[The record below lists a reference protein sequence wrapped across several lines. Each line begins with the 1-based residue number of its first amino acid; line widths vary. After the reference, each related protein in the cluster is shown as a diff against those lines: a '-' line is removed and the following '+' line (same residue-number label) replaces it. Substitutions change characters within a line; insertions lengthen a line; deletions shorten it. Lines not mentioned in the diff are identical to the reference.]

1 MAYSQKYETERTPIF
16 TPSFFFFQLT
26 PPVPSISLHTR
37 YAWVSLCS
45 LLSNT
50 AECLQ
55 NLLWGLG
62 RQAWNPFSSP
72 QGDTRPFSAVTAHC
86 PLWKSLLAHADDW
99 MDGKGGGK
107 EKGRRERRKK
117 NKKTGKGKEGRGR
130 KRNRP
135 RHFQVTTFKK
145 HAFHR
150 RMVIS
155 YEKYC
160 LWECKLR
167 QLSGGQFGVIIKL
180 TACRL

>member
-1 MAYSQKYETERTPIF
+1 MAGLSKYETEKTPSL
-16 TPSFFFFQLT
+16 TPSFFFFFQLNT
-26 PPVPSISLHTR
+26 SSPFHFSSHKIFMGFY
-37 YAWVSLCS
+37 YAHCS
-45 LLSNT
+45 QTNT
-50 AECLQ
+50 AEYLQ

-62 RQAWNPFSSP
+62 RQAWNLFSSP
-72 QGDTRPFSAVTAHC
+72 QGDARPFRAVTAHC
-86 PLWKSLLAHADDW
+86 PLWKSLLAHTDDW
-99 MDGKGGGK
+99 MDGKGGRGK
-107 EKGRRERRKK
+107 RKEGEKE
-117 NKKTGKGKEGRGR
+117 KKTGRKRE

-167 QLSGGQFGVIIKL
+167 RTFWRAIWSHYQNFNCI
-180 TACRL
+180 